1 MNKKNELWFKKKDY
15 TNLGLRF
22 ENLYKKQFLIIPGS
36 HDTISA
42 LLAKKVGFE
51 VIYLSGAA
59 LSSSLGLPD
68 IGIITMEDLVNRTR
82 QIVSITNLPLIVD
95 GDTGYGEVF
104 NVIRLV
110 NEIEAAGAAAIQIE
124 DQELPKKCG
133 HLNGKKLISKKEMV
147 TKVKAASEA
156 STNLK
161 IIARTDAVQSEG
173 IQSAI
178 NRAKEYVKAGADI
191 IFPEALKSKEDF
203 QMFSD
208 AIKTPIIANMTE
220 FGITPNI
227 SVEEL
232 KSAGV
237 TMAIWPASSLR
248 VSLKSIEK
256 LYKKLKIEKTSN
268 SSLSDMFTRKEL
280 YELLNYDSYEK
291 IDKKIIKTILPD

>member
-1 MNKKNELWFKKKDY
+1 M
-15 TNLGLRF
+15 
-22 ENLYKKQFLIIPGS
+22 
-36 HDTISA
+36 
-42 LLAKKVGFE
+42 LAKKVGFE

>member
-1 MNKKNELWFKKKDY
+1 M
-15 TNLGLRF
+15 
-22 ENLYKKQFLIIPGS
+22 
-36 HDTISA
+36 
-42 LLAKKVGFE
+42 LAKKVGFE

-68 IGIITMEDLVNRTR
+68 IGIMTMEELVNRTR

-156 STNLK
+156 SSNLK

-178 NRAKEYVKAGADI
+178 NRAKDLIVNNDK
-191 IFPEALKSKEDF
+191 KSKAKF
-203 QMFSD
+203 
-208 AIKTPIIANMTE
+208 
-220 FGITPNI
+220 
-227 SVEEL
+227 
-232 KSAGV
+232 
-237 TMAIWPASSLR
+237 
-248 VSLKSIEK
+248 EK
-256 LYKKLKIEKTSN
+256 LHSFSVAINFFQLIMCI
-268 SSLSDMFTRKEL
+268 LL
-280 YELLNYDSYEK
+280 LLNLLFFKFSF
-291 IDKKIIKTILPD
+291 

>member
-1 MNKKNELWFKKKDY
+1 MNKKNELWIKKKDY

-68 IGIITMEDLVNRTR
+68 IGIMTMEELVNRTR